1 MLGEEHRSK
10 EDLLAENKVLKKQKE
25 ELILN
30 FRKQHKLTD
39 IHKRQKVKVVLLLH
53 ILAESL
59 DQKYRQ
65 AFFFFLL
72 DVFWVWQPAVIY
84 KGGVH

>member
-10 EDLLAENKVLKKQKE
+10 EDLLAENKMLKKQKE

-59 DQKYRQ
+59 DQKHWQ
-65 AFFFFLL
+65 AFFLL

>member
-10 EDLLAENKVLKKQKE
+10 EDLLAENKMLKKQKE

-30 FRKQHKLTD
+30 FKKQHKLTD

-53 ILAESL
+53 SLAESL
-59 DQKYRQ
+59 DQNTDKL
-65 AFFFFLL
+65 FFSVRCILSL
-72 DVFWVWQPAVIY
+72 TACCHLQRRSS
-84 KGGVH
+84 